1 MKKLIRIAIL
11 MTLGCPLLLSCG
23 GRQFEKSVEE
33 FSLPIIIAFRMNRN
47 YTFSYLIKIAR
58 LFFPEIRVIIRH
70 FGTYTRESF

>member
-11 MTLGCPLLLSCG
+11 MTPGFLLLLSCN

-33 FSLPIIIAFRMNRN
+33 FSLPTIIAFRMNRN

-70 FGTYTRESF
+70 FGTYTRESL